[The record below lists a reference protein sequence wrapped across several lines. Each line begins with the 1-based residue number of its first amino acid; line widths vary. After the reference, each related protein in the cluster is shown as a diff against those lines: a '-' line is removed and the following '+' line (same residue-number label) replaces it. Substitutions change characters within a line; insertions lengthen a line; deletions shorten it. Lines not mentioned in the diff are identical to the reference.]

1 MLQKIVICVLYNPD
15 IVLNKK
21 SYLDES
27 LSKIANQN
35 LLRENTGIS
44 DSFLF
49 LVCGGNENANLNE
62 KLLSYGFKKFEIIS
76 IDIDE
81 DDSNIDDCSDFI
93 SYEIDQWLYKNHKA
107 VIIDLIGKGYCPD
120 DSNFYDDLYWFIGFE
135 SKEDTICNI
144 DVAEYAEILPDTHRD
159 KASTWLSILKEALIK
174 KNPEVLKNRNHFA
187 LYAACLCEWLH
198 GFEAASENSWNY
210 FEPELVIDALE
221 IDTFY
226 LAQIFDKIEGV
237 GLQNLFSDSDSE
249 FDLNNVIE
257 YITEDIRVEMI
268 NALLSIFNSD
278 TILFCTLY
286 TSIWPEFD
294 KKWFDSCADIIGLE
308 TIDYGDI
315 EKAWT
320 FVQDGWHDSAYKLQ

>member
-1 MLQKIVICVLYNPD
+1 MIQKIIICVLYDSD

-35 LLRENTGIS
+35 LLRENNGIS

-49 LVCGGNENANLNE
+49 IVCGKNKNTNLNK

-76 IDIDE
+76 IDNDD
-81 DDSNIDDCSDFI
+81 DDSNIDDYLDFI
-93 SYEIDQWLYKNHKA
+93 SWGIDQWLYKNHKA
-107 VIIDLIGKGYCPD
+107 VIVDLIGKGYCSD
-120 DSNFYDDLYWFIGFE
+120 DSNFYNNLYWFIGFE
-135 SKEDTICNI
+135 SNEKTICNLN
-144 DVAEYAEILPDTHRD
+144 VSKYAETLPGTHRD
-159 KASTWLSILKEALIK
+159 KASTWLSILKEALIVN
-174 KNPEVLKNRNHFA
+174 NPEILKDRNHFA

-198 GFEAASENSWNY
+198 GFEAVTENSYNY

-221 IDTFY
+221 IDIYY

-249 FDLNNVIE
+249 FDISNVIE
-257 YITEDIRVEMI
+257 YITEDIRVDMI
-268 NALLSIFNSD
+268 TALLSIFSSD
-278 TILFCTLY
+278 TVLFCTLY

-294 KKWFDSCADIIGLE
+294 KKWFDSCTDIVGLE

-315 EKAWT
+315 ERAWI
-320 FVQDGWHDSAYKLQ
+320 FIQDGWHESAYKLR